1 MFPWNY
7 TFVYSLQIHS
17 FSFVQLVHIFHSCIA
32 ILCAFY
38 LFFAYIFVLIS
49 FRKKIYET
57 RPSLRLPSGLPGK
70 GKNFYPPVMKNPKT
84 LENPHFLCKIEK
96 TAL

>member
-17 FSFVQLVHIFHSCIA
+17 FSFVQLVHNFYMYIA

-38 LFFAYIFVLIS
+38 LFPAYIFVLIS
-49 FRKKIYET
+49 FRKKKFET
-57 RPSLRLPSGLPGK
+57 RTFFRPRPACTGKVKTFIHPS
-70 GKNFYPPVMKNPKT
+70 
-84 LENPHFLCKIEK
+84 
-96 TAL
+96 